1 MEVIQ
6 QGEIYC

>member
-6 QGEIYC
+6 